1 MTDSIAVNIADN
13 IRRARTL
20 RDIPPD
26 RYLVPFGSIADL
38 LERRSAA
45 APDKIFLFYHNDD
58 TGEQAQ
64 WRYREFNLRINRVAN
79 LLRNDFGV
87 RRGDKVATLAF
98 NHPDAVIACFAC
110 WKLGAVATPQ
120 NAAEDDNRIAFILQ
134 NAGCR
139 VILAAAD
146 YAERS
151 NALKMQVACLEHI
164 VVMNAAYQASLAAA
178 SGDFAPPAKNML
190 EDQALLVY
198 TSGTT
203 GAPKGVML
211 SQYNLLSDCNSVA
224 EWQSLTSDVR
234 MMCVLPVHHV
244 NGLCVTVILPLYVG
258 GSVVLNR
265 SFKAGTFWR
274 RIAERQVNVVSV
286 VPTILQFL
294 CEAGQDIS
302 GLDLSSLSHILFG
315 AGTMSVSLVT
325 RFSDRFK
332 HKIVHGYGL
341 SETTAFACLM
351 PLDLDPEEHRHWLT
365 HYGYPSIGVAI
376 NINEIAIHDPDG
388 NPLPAGERGEIVLR
402 GHNVMLGYFNRDDAN
417 LDAFKHGWFR
427 SGDEGFFQ
435 IDAKGRQFLFITG
448 RIKELINRGG
458 VKYSPFEIEEVLQA
472 IRGVKVGL
480 AIAFDNEWY
489 GEEVGAYVVKEEGAA
504 LAEGDVLSACR
515 KKMPFSKSPKVV
527 IFGSEIPMTTTGKF
541 QRLKLKDLFAHYRD
555 VQFKEDKQSRDETPT

>member
-1 MTDSIAVNIADN
+1 MSDSTTANIADN

-20 RDIPPD
+20 RDIAPD
-26 RYLVPFGSIADL
+26 RYLVPFSSVTDL
-38 LERRSAA
+38 LEHRSVA
-45 APDKIFLFYHNDD
+45 APDQVFLYYHNDD
-58 TGEQAQ
+58 TGEQGQ
-64 WRYREFNLRINRVAN
+64 WSYREFNQRISRVAN

-87 RRGDKVATLAF
+87 RRGDRVATLAF

-139 VILAAAD
+139 VLLAAAD
-146 YAERS
+146 YAERG
-151 NALKMQVACLEHI
+151 NALKMRVACLEHV
-164 VVMNAAYQASLAAA
+164 VVMDAAYHASLDAA
-178 SGDFAPPAKNML
+178 SGEFAPPARDML

-211 SQYNLLSDCNSVA
+211 SQYNLLSECKSAA
-224 EWQSLTSDVR
+224 EWQNLTSDVR

-244 NGLCVTVILPLYVG
+244 NGLCVTLILPLYVG

-265 SFKAGTFWR
+265 GFKASTFWR

-294 CEAGQDIS
+294 CEADQDIS
-302 GLDLSSLSHILFG
+302 RLDLSSLSHILFG
-315 AGTMSVSLVT
+315 AGTMSVSLVS

-376 NINEIAIHDPDG
+376 NINEIAIHDPEGKD
-388 NPLPAGERGEIVLR
+388 LPAGEKGEIVLR

-435 IDAKGRQFLFITG
+435 VDSKGRRFLFITG

-472 IRGVKVGL
+472 IPGVKVGL

-489 GEEVGAYVVKEEGAA
+489 GEEVGAYVVKEEGVM
-504 LAEGDVLSACR
+504 LTEGDVLAACR
-515 KKMPFSKSPKVV
+515 KAMPFSKSPKVV
-527 IFGSEIPMTTTGKF
+527 RFGSDVPVTTTGKY
-541 QRLKLKDLFAHYRD
+541 QRLKLQDLFATYRD
-555 VQFKEDKQSRDETPT
+555 VQFKEDKLLRGGNPS